1 MSEKDLYD
9 DIDVIRRQLDRI
21 EATVNDIA
29 NTLETRSFFGGVL
42 LIIILGMI
50 WKF

>member
-21 EATVNDIA
+21 EVTVNSTQ
-29 NTLETRSFFGGVL
+29 NTLESRSFFGGVM